1 MFENDYITG
10 MGISQD
16 DQKAVKYIGEHKNG
30 DRDGKGILMMPD
42 GKEYEGAWRKNRIR
56 GESSVNT
63 KLIFDSLIGLIRIY
77 LKKLVGPKNN

>member
-42 GKEYEGAWRKNRIR
+42 GKEYEGAWRKNRMHGKGIER
-56 GESSVNT
+56 FPNGE
-63 KLIFDSLIGLIRIY
+63 
-77 LKKLVGPKNN
+77 